1 MTRLSCPDCRL
12 RFGKAATAILT
23 TCPECGRHLESVGS
37 AEPTLGLRLF
47 APADPPPA
55 LPIAVAAAVPI
66 RPESV

>member
-23 TCPECGRHLESVGS
+23 TCPECGRHLESAGS
-37 AEPTLGLRLF
+37 AEPTLGYRLF
-47 APADPPPA
+47 APTDLPPA

-66 RPESV
+66 RPERV